1 MSLIGYL
8 RIVMPVSGACA
19 ASLVVAAPA
28 FADTPE
34 DRFVADIKRAN
45 MVNPPVP
52 ATPDIWIKAGYASC
66 DRISYSVGQ
75 GQRLQSAINN
85 EVIATGTYNN
95 LTRQNAVTLVTFAV
109 LDLCPNLIP
118 ADNNGN
124 GAG

>member
-1 MSLIGYL
+1 
-8 RIVMPVSGACA
+8 
-19 ASLVVAAPA
+19 
-28 FADTPE
+28 
-34 DRFVADIKRAN
+34 

-52 ATPDIWIKAGYASC
+52 ATPDIWIKAGDASC
-66 DRISYSVGQ
+66 DRISSSVGQ